1 MQQQQKQAAWRAGP
15 SPVLVDLVS
24 LSLSLSLSL
33 SVLVSIVVVLGC
45 FLTHVVVV
53 VVFGV
58 ISGFSLKNGHGSV
71 VSVAST
77 LVLVGGGGGT
87 QSRTVSVVLSLN
99 KFL

>member
-1 MQQQQKQAAWRAGP
+1 M
-15 SPVLVDLVS
+15 VDLVS
-24 LSLSLSLSL
+24 LSLSPSL

-45 FLTHVVVV
+45 FLAHVVV

-77 LVLVGGGGGT
+77 LVLVGGGGGG
-87 QSRTVSVVLSLN
+87 QSRQSL
-99 KFL
+99 